1 MGRCQRPYASSSG
14 YSSTSITA
22 MLQELVAEIEAHLKV
37 EFQQQLDYLA
47 RELRLPPMFW
57 DGFRAGIV
65 GPTDQ
70 CEGQCKSNCSYLAYM
85 VRPDVG
91 CRLWFGTL
99 IDVQKVPSGSSSS
112 VFIRLSTSDLVA
124 DPKKK
129 KDSKKVIIILIV
141 VSLFIISICICF
153 SWKLIVKC
161 RGKKNIVEA
170 SPVDSSIQDA
180 LSQVDL
186 QDLPLLRFEIL
197 VNATDNFC
205 EANQLGKG
213 GFGPVYKG
221 KLSDGTEIAVKR
233 LSQASKQGMQEFM
246 NEVA

>member
-1 MGRCQRPYASSSG
+1 
-14 YSSTSITA
+14 
-22 MLQELVAEIEAHLKV
+22 ML
-37 EFQQQLDYLA
+37 
-47 RELRLPPMFW
+47 
-57 DGFRAGIV
+57 
-65 GPTDQ
+65 
-70 CEGQCKSNCSYLAYM
+70 
-85 VRPDVG
+85 DVG
-91 CRLWFGTL
+91 SGLGP

-124 DPKKK
+124 VAVADPKKK

-141 VSLFIISICICF
+141 VGLFIISICTCF

-233 LSQASKQGMQEFM
+233 LSQASNRGCK
-246 NEVA
+246 NL

>member
-1 MGRCQRPYASSSG
+1 
-14 YSSTSITA
+14 
-22 MLQELVAEIEAHLKV
+22 
-37 EFQQQLDYLA
+37 
-47 RELRLPPMFW
+47 
-57 DGFRAGIV
+57 
-65 GPTDQ
+65 
-70 CEGQCKSNCSYLAYM
+70 M

-99 IDVQKVPSGSSSS
+99 IDVLKVPSGSSSS

-124 DPKKK
+124 VVVADPKKK
-129 KDSKKVIIILIV
+129 KDSKK
-141 VSLFIISICICF
+141 
-153 SWKLIVKC
+153 KLIVKC
-161 RGKKNIVEA
+161 RDVFPYKLSKKNIVEA

-180 LSQVDL
+180 LSQVDF

-221 KLSDGTEIAVKR
+221 KLSDGTEIVVKR

-246 NEVA
+246 NEVVLISKLQHKNLVRLLGCCTEHKETMLINKSLDFYFFGLKFMKKST